1 MKKLL
6 FLALMVWM
14 IIPVSYAQE
23 NNAQTEEVEFGRN
36 NISIFLSDI
45 VLKRLSFEYEH
56 VFGDKGNM
64 SINVPFSIA
73 IAEVNDVYDDQVK
86 WWAGIGMKLYPT
98 GQGKIRYFF
107 GPEIRVISAKYSGYY
122 YYENYNQEYE
132 EDMLHTAFLLN
143 NGFIYEPAENF
154 IFTINLGV
162 GLMSRDQKSN
172 EGIQPMATPS
182 VRMGFRF

>member
-6 FLALMVWM
+6 FLVLMVCLM
-14 IIPVSYAQE
+14 IPASHAQE
-23 NNAQTEEVEFGRN
+23 NQTTDEEFGRN

-56 VFGDKGNM
+56 VFGEKGNM
-64 SINVPFSIA
+64 SINLPFSFA
-73 IAEVNDVYDDQVK
+73 IAEVYDVYDDQVK

-107 GPEIRVISAKYSGYY
+107 GPEIRVISATYSDYY
-122 YYENYNQEYE
+122 YYENYNQEYT
-132 EDMLHTAFLLN
+132 EDMIHTAFLLN